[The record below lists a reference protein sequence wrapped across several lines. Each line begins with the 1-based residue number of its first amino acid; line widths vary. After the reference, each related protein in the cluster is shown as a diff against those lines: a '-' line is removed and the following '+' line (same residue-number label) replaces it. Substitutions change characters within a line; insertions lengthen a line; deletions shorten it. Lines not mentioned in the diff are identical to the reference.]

1 MKKNASIICFIGLF
15 YNALKTVHK
24 QGGTSIISPKLDYIR
39 QNPTDFSQTLC
50 SNIDLNTFMVC
61 CLRNIK

>member
-1 MKKNASIICFIGLF
+1 MQVLYVLLVFFTI
-15 YNALKTVHK
+15 ALKTVHK

-39 QNPTDFSQTLC
+39 QNPTDFSQTLY